1 MLDEGVGDD
10 AGFFLF
16 TPADK
21 NERDAYMFGSERK
34 GSNAYVN
41 AVLAQKLKHYVL
53 NPEENVPPVKVE
65 YSVEKDKSMLVAVP
79 DFLRYNPL
87 SYNEPPKEKVEPKPE
102 PKRKEETRPRPTLV
116 TVPED
121 KSGDEIHLNRQQ
133 RRKLA
138 SRVANALR

>member
-41 AVLAQKLKHYVL
+41 TVLAQKLKHYVL
-53 NPEENVPPVKVE
+53 NPEENVPPVMVE
-65 YSVEKDKSMLVAVP
+65 YSIEKDKTMLVAVP
-79 DFLRYNPL
+79 DFLRYNPQ
-87 SYNEPPKEKVEPKPE
+87 SYKEEEKKPEPKPE
-102 PKRKEETRPRPTLV
+102 PKRKEEARPRPTLV

-121 KSGDEIHLNRQQ
+121 RDGDEIHLNRQQ

-138 SRVANALR
+138 SRVASALR